1 MSKITFETLLA
12 AVNTNPSEYE
22 ERYVRWVSIGYDKK
36 VLSELLYELQYL
48 KEKGEWPERIAFLEG
63 ILAEYEPE
71 HLLNLLNNEPQTARF
86 ATLEKWARHAA
97 MEILI
102 FDKYSIETL
111 NTVTQFPLADY
122 QLFVKRTQEI
132 ITMIRE
138 ITTQAAVIPASGVAG
153 L

>member
-1 MSKITFETLLA
+1 MDIDKLLSA
-12 AVNTNPSEYE
+12 INDRPSEYE

-36 VLSELLYELQYL
+36 KLSELLYELQYL
-48 KEKGEWPERIAFLEG
+48 REKNEWPERQEFLESL
-63 ILAEYEPE
+63 LAEHDEE
-71 HLLNLLNNEPQTARF
+71 HLLNLLNNDNQTARF
-86 ATLEKWARHAA
+86 ATIEKWSRHAA

-122 QLFVKRTQEI
+122 QMFVKRVYEI
-132 ITMIRE
+132 TNMIRD
-138 ITTQAAVIPASGVAG
+138 ITTQSTSLASGVAG

>member
-1 MSKITFETLLA
+1 MSEITFETLLA

-22 ERYVRWVSIGYDKK
+22 EKYVRWVSIGYDKK
-36 VLSELLYELQYL
+36 VLAELLYELQYL
-48 KEKGEWPERIAFLEG
+48 KEKGEWPERIKFLES
-63 ILAEYEPE
+63 ILAQHSPQ

-86 ATLEKWARHAA
+86 AMIEKWARQGA

-102 FDKYSIETL
+102 FDKYSIDTL

-122 QLFVKRTQEI
+122 QLFVKRVQEI
-132 ITMIRE
+132 TTMIRE
-138 ITTQAAVIPASGVAG
+138 ITSQALTLASGVAG

>member
-1 MSKITFETLLA
+1 MSEITFETLLA
-12 AVNTNPSEYE
+12 AVNTNPSDYE

-36 VLSELLYELQYL
+36 ALCELLYELQYL
-48 KEKGEWPERIAFLEG
+48 KEKGEWPERITFLEKV
-63 ILAEYEPE
+63 LAQHNPQ
-71 HLLNLLNNEPQTARF
+71 HLLNLLNNDPNTARF
-86 ATLEKWARHAA
+86 AMIEKWSRKGA

-122 QLFVKRTQEI
+122 QLFVKRVQEI
-132 ITMIRE
+132 TTMIRE
-138 ITTQAAVIPASGVAG
+138 ITSQAITLASGVAG